1 MSTLGIA
8 PYDEVAEPVASK
20 PVGVKQIAAGVFI
33 GITAAEF
40 VGAVAY
46 AIVQYMLTH

>member
-8 PYDEVAEPVASK
+8 TYDEVAERVTNQ

-33 GITAAEF
+33 GITAAEL